1 MVGSAIGRS
10 LAALP
15 GLLASVAAGMIIA
28 GLTRE
33 LTLSL
38 AVVALLVGIVLL
50 RVTAIGVTIDLD
62 RERIVVRTFWRKVQL
77 SVDDLDRV
85 DARLAG
91 DGWPPG
97 VRFVTRDGRE
107 YGSVALCYLDEERA
121 GRFIA
126 QLEALAGPAARVTL
140 EPSSF
145 RPSPS

>member
-97 VRFVTRDGRE
+97 VRFVTNDGRE